1 MMRNKAPF
9 LPIIILFVVLNVFF
23 LSGKSLLQRWGADQ
37 DVLIIGNA
45 ILFFLTIIS
54 YLIAQKG
61 LKNSNTHFFIRSV
74 LGGIM
79 IKLFVT
85 IIVAFIYISIFKKEI
100 NKPGL
105 FTCMGLYL
113 VYTFME
119 VSVLTK
125 QLKLKANGPQRST
138 P

>member
-1 MMRNKAPF
+1 MMRNRAPF
-9 LPIIILFVVLNVFF
+9 FPIVILFVVLNSFF
-23 LSGKSLLQRWGADQ
+23 YSGKNLLQRWGADR

-45 ILFFLTIIS
+45 ILFFLTLIS
-54 YLIAQKG
+54 YLIAQRG
-61 LKNSNTHFFIRSV
+61 IKNTNTHAFIRSV
-74 LGGIM
+74 IGGIM

-100 NKPGL
+100 NKPAL

-113 VYTFME
+113 VYTFIE

-125 QLKLKANGPQRST
+125 QLKSKANAPERSAT
-138 P
+138 

>member
-9 LPIIILFVVLNVFF
+9 LPIVILFVVLNAFF
-23 LSGKSLLQRWGADQ
+23 LSGKNLLQRWGADQ

-45 ILFFLTIIS
+45 ILFFITLIS
-54 YLIAQKG
+54 YLIAQRG
-61 LKNSNTHFFIRSV
+61 IKNSNTHFFIRSV
-74 LGGIM
+74 MGGIM
-79 IKLFVT
+79 VKLFVAA
-85 IIVAFIYISIFKKEI
+85 IVAFIYISIFKKEI
-100 NKPGL
+100 NKPAL

-113 VYTFME
+113 VYTFIE

-125 QLKLKANGPQRST
+125 QLKSKTNVPQRSA